1 MAHQQTNREVPAV
14 SDQFGTNDRGDRVS
28 GGLGTTGP
36 AAVCYDVHKIYRTM
50 DEEVEALAGVDKDFP
65 SGRVTTIAGPSG
77 SGKSSLLR
85 ILACV
90 DRPDRGYVRI
100 GDTDVSELGARGR
113 RALRR
118 TAVGY
123 VFQNPMDNLV
133 EYLDA
138 VDQIKLAARLRGIRP
153 GADDVD
159 RLLAVLGLQHRR
171 SHRPV
176 HMSGGEQQRL
186 AVACAV
192 IGRPAIVVADE
203 PTAELDSASAD
214 RVLEAIDSLKAE
226 GVAFILSS
234 HDARVVEATD
244 HLLRL
249 ERGRTVESW

>member
-1 MAHQQTNREVPAV
+1 MTSWLDEGTDGGGSTGGV
-14 SDQFGTNDRGDRVS
+14 ST
-28 GGLGTTGP
+28 
-36 AAVCYDVHKIYRTM
+36 AAAAAACRDVHKVYRTL
-50 DEEVEALAGVDKDFP
+50 DEEVQALKGVDKDFP
-65 SGRVTTIAGPSG
+65 GGRITTIAGPSG

-90 DRPDRGYVRI
+90 DRPDRGQVRI
-100 GDTDVSELGARGR
+100 GDADVATLSARGR

-133 EYLDA
+133 EYLDT
-138 VDQIKLAARLRGIRP
+138 VEQLKLAARLRGVRP
-153 GADDVD
+153 SQDDLD
-159 RLLAVLGLQHRR
+159 RLLGVLGLDHRR
-171 SHRPV
+171 THRPV

-192 IGRPAIVVADE
+192 IGRPTIVVADE

-214 RVLEAIDSLKAE
+214 RVLEAVRDLRDE

-234 HDARVVEATD
+234 HDPRVVEATD

-249 ERGRTVESW
+249 EHGRTVESW

>member
-1 MAHQQTNREVPAV
+1 MTDQYPPGRDGDPAGGV
-14 SDQFGTNDRGDRVS
+14 GTA
-28 GGLGTTGP
+28 TG
-36 AAVCYDVHKIYRTM
+36 AAVCYDVHKIYRTF
-50 DEEVEALAGVDKDFP
+50 DEEVQALTEVSKDFP
-65 SGRVTTIAGPSG
+65 PGRVTTIAGPSG

-85 ILACV
+85 ILACI

-118 TAVGY
+118 TAVAY
-123 VFQNPMDNLV
+123 LFQNPMDNLI

-138 VDQIKLAARLRGIRP
+138 VEQLKLAARLRGTR
-153 GADDVD
+153 ADDAEID
-159 RLLAVLGLQHRR
+159 RLLGVLGLSHRR
-171 SHRPV
+171 GHRPV

-186 AVACAV
+186 AVACSV
-192 IGRPAIVVADE
+192 IGHPSIVVADE

-214 RVLEAIDSLKAE
+214 RVLEAFGTLRDE

-249 ERGRTVESW
+249 EHGRTVESW

>member
-1 MAHQQTNREVPAV
+1 MT
-14 SDQFGTNDRGDRVS
+14 DQFPDHTGAP
-28 GGLGTTGP
+28 GGLTTTTA
-36 AAVCYDVHKIYRTM
+36 AAVCYDVRKVYRTV
-50 DEEVEALAGVDKDFP
+50 DEEVVALAGVDKEFP
-65 SGRVTTIAGPSG
+65 PGRITTIAGPSG

-100 GDTDVSELGARGR
+100 GQTDVSELGARGR

-118 TAVGY
+118 TEVGY

-138 VDQIKLAARLRGIRP
+138 VEQLRLAARLRGIRSQA
-153 GADDVD
+153 GNAETD
-159 RLLAVLGLQHRR
+159 RLLEVLGLQHRR

-192 IGRPAIVVADE
+192 IGHPSIVVADE

-214 RVLEAIDSLKAE
+214 RVLDAIGSLRDE

-234 HDARVVEATD
+234 HDARVVETTD